1 MALSAPP
8 STMILGPATA
18 RVNAER
24 PRGRMRDD
32 GEDEDEDE
40 DGDFA
45 AAFPRTV
52 AADGSDDAEDATTC
66 IMIRDAHAQSDA
78 ASPAGTRNGSSSS
91 VRRPVYLE
99 SGSSK
104 SDGSRT
110 VVSEFQCI
118 SMHASSV
125 HAFSFHFRFF
135 VSIISGFLY

>member
-18 RVNAER
+18 RVSAER

-32 GEDEDEDE
+32 GEDVDE

-66 IMIRDAHAQSDA
+66 IMIRFVTHTHRVT
-78 ASPAGTRNGSSSS
+78 P
-91 VRRPVYLE
+91 RRPRAPETGVLRP
-99 SGSSK
+99 S
-104 SDGSRT
+104 
-110 VVSEFQCI
+110 VV
-118 SMHASSV
+118 
-125 HAFSFHFRFF
+125 RF
-135 VSIISGFLY
+135 I